1 MLTLTALITLLAVV
15 LYFYTGIRV
24 AQARRTS
31 GIQAPVMTGNP
42 DFERAV
48 RVQANM
54 LEWMP
59 MFLPA
64 LWLFAF
70 YVSDRWAAVI
80 GLVWI
85 IGRAVYI
92 QGYAQAANKRG
103 TGFAI
108 QAIATTVLWGGALIA
123 VISAAPKSF

>member
-1 MLTLTALITLLAVV
+1 MLTLTALITLLAVA

-24 AQARRTS
+24 AQARRAT
-31 GIQAPVMTGNP
+31 GIQAPAMTGNP

-85 IGRAVYI
+85 IGRALYI

-108 QAIATTVLWGGALIA
+108 QALATVVLWGGALIA
-123 VISAAPKSF
+123 VIAAALKTF

>member
-1 MLTLTALITLLAVV
+1 MLSLTALITLLAVA

-24 AQARRTS
+24 AQARRKS
-31 GIQAPVMTGNP
+31 GIQAPAMTGDP

-54 LEWMP
+54 MEWMP

-64 LWLFAF
+64 LWLFGL
-70 YVSDRWAAVI
+70 YVSDRWAAAI

-85 IGRAVYI
+85 IGRAAYI

-103 TGFAI
+103 PGFAI
-108 QAIATTVLWGGALIA
+108 QALAAFVLWAGALIA
-123 VISAAPKSF
+123 VISAILKTL